1 MLHKELGFLFVT
13 HIVVLL
19 AKLYPVVVDP
29 ALIPQGDAP
38 LARRG
43 LRLSHQEA
51 PVDARG
57 EKVLGRIPRDGPVVP
72 GVLLQRVD
80 WGDVV
85 RGHPAHVTEHR
96 VGLAPFTRLVIRE
109 NSNLK
114 IASEVNVANLRQF
127 DPI

>member
-13 HIVVLL
+13 HIAVLL
-19 AKLYPVVVDP
+19 TKLYPVVVDP
-29 ALIPQGDAP
+29 ALVPQGDAP
-38 LARRG
+38 LTRRG
-43 LRLSHQEA
+43 LGLPHQEA
-51 PVDARG
+51 PVDPRG
-57 EKVLGRIPRDGPVVP
+57 KEVLGRVPRDGPVVP

-85 RGHPAHVTEHR
+85 GGHPAHVTQHR

-114 IASEVNVANLRQF
+114 IAK
-127 DPI
+127 